1 MSRNLTDSNRKIHAR
16 KFGTKIQVLK
26 TRCQHKLVA
35 IIIVFFCLYVL
46 CHLIMIPAFSF
57 SPDFGV
63 IIIFLIASVLSFQT
77 VSFQIQF
84 LDSFNTSVK
93 ILLRSF
99 FFLILV
105 DNICIRNVYD
115 FFLVDFGVWWLC
127 QHQEKLCHVLRII
140 FLSEYLK

>member
-57 SPDFGV
+57 FAR
-63 IIIFLIASVLSFQT
+63 FRCHYYLSHCKCSEF
-77 VSFQIQF
+77 SDGQF
-84 LDSFNTSVK
+84 LDLVFDSFNTLVK